1 MNQNKIDQWPKKARD
16 IKSKLDDAGTLLA
29 EIEGMLNENPM
40 WREGKEAIQKITEE
54 IETIKNE
61 ICIPTDCTGD

>member
-1 MNQNKIDQWPKKARD
+1 MNHNKIDQWPKKARD
-16 IKSKLDDAGTLLA
+16 IKSKLDDVNMLLA
-29 EIEGMLNENPM
+29 DIENMLSENPM
-40 WREGKEAIQKITEE
+40 WSEGKEAIQKITEE